1 MNIYFCES
9 YNKTGISLL
18 MYISD
23 IALHGLGV
31 TEGAVAGISLFV
43 VFSSMNV
50 SYSSLHFLPLG
61 CSFHPAVWLFNLS
74 CVRWNLF
81 DRVIVT

>member
-31 TEGAVAGISLFV
+31 TEGAVAGVSLFV

-50 SYSSLHFLPLG
+50 SYSSFFAFRLFFPP
-61 CSFHPAVWLFNLS
+61 CSVAF
-74 CVRWNLF
+74 
-81 DRVIVT
+81 